1 MRRLYLPLA
10 VFIGIAA
17 CGAPAKQDAVPQ
29 DRNAPALEPG
39 VVSMPSRAQTTTP
52 AVPEESPKSAIIP
65 EDIAQRMVPVTG
77 GYSLATATMIMNDPR
92 MLGQVYAPNAVLR
105 VPDSTVT
112 GMPAVVRKLLT
123 LAQSKSLADFQ
134 RRSIGT
140 RILDDSTLLDS
151 GTYVMVLRRSERDSV
166 LERGRYAATWRARK
180 DLTQWVIL
188 EDYLKPD
195 QPAKAK
201 GAK

>member
-17 CGAPAKQDAVPQ
+17 CGSPAKQDAAPP

-39 VVSMPSRAQTTTP
+39 VISVPSTVQP
-52 AVPEESPKSAIIP
+52 AAPGASDAPKSALIP
-65 EDIAQRMVPVTG
+65 SDPVQRTVPVSS
-77 GYSLATATMIMNDPR
+77 GYSVATATMLMNDAR
-92 MLGQVYAPNAVLR
+92 VLGQVYAPNAVLR
-105 VPDSTVT
+105 TPDSTVT
-112 GMPAVVRKLLT
+112 GMPAVVRQLLS
-123 LAQSKSLADFQ
+123 LARSKSLADF
-134 RRSIGT
+134 RRTSLGS

-151 GTYVMVLRRSERDSV
+151 GTYVMVLRRSEKDSV
-166 LERGRYAATWRARK
+166 FERGRYAATWRARK
-180 DLTQWVIL
+180 DITQWVIL
-188 EDYLKPD
+188 DDYLKPD

>member
-17 CGAPAKQDAVPQ
+17 CGSPAKQDAAPP

-52 AVPEESPKSAIIP
+52 AVPEEPPKSAIIP

-77 GYSLATATMIMNDPR
+77 GYSLAAATMIMNDPR

-112 GMPAVVRKLLT
+112 GMPAVVRQLLS

-151 GTYVMVLRRSERDSV
+151 GTYVMVLRRSEKDSV

-188 EDYLKPD
+188 EDVLRPN
-195 QPAKAK
+195 QPTRTK